1 MYEGLFGMMLRNLFL
16 SICNRNL
23 LLFLKEC
30 IPKDKQEMPAL
41 ADQSKVAMHAKIQTN
56 QTNAVMTRQ
65 QTRKKSKKSK
75 HVCTSSC

>member
-41 ADQSKVAMHAKIQTN
+41 ADQSKVAMHAKI
-56 QTNAVMTRQ
+56 
-65 QTRKKSKKSK
+65 
-75 HVCTSSC
+75 